1 MSRSDKFEDQYEG
14 TFSEP
19 TFEEIKKLAIN
30 NPEFLNYYKTHR
42 EKVAISSWHINEYE
56 SFAMWQIFT
65 QNSEGLAI
73 QSTIG
78 RLQKALKPETNL
90 KQYIGQVNYI
100 DYKKEYIPF
109 EDLFFPFLFKRKSF
123 QYEREVR
130 IISDT
135 SDTAITINDGIK
147 INVDISQL
155 IDKIYIHPKSENWY
169 KNLVI
174 ELVSKLDFDITIEKS
189 DLESDILI

>member
-30 NPEFLNYYKTHR
+30 NTEFLNYYKTHR

-109 EDLFFPFLFKRKSF
+109 DDLFFPFLFKRKSF

>member
-19 TFEEIKKLAIN
+19 TYEEIKKLAIN

-78 RLQKALKPETNL
+78 RLQKALEPEKNL

-109 EDLFFPFLFKRKSF
+109 DDMFFPFLFKRKSF

-135 SDTAITINDGIK
+135 SDTKININDGIK

-174 ELVSKLDFDITIEKS
+174 QLVSKLGFDIEIEKS